1 MRLIF
6 MGPPGAGKGTQTAP
20 VAEKFGIPVV
30 SSGDMFRAESSKGT
44 PRGQRI
50 GKIMEGGDLVPDD
63 LTIEVVMN
71 RLGEPD
77 CSGGFLLDGFPRTA
91 VQAEALDAGLANE
104 NLELD
109 AVVYLDVPDDI
120 IIERMAGRRICRS
133 CSTPYH
139 MVHMPSK
146 EPGRCDKCG
155 GELYLR
161 EDDKPETVMARLKT
175 YSEKTATLISY
186 YNDCGLLKRI
196 PGTGGAEEV
205 QRLISA
211 ALRHVVRVQ

>member
-1 MRLIF
+1 VRLVF

-20 VAEKFGIPVV
+20 VAEKYDIPVV

-44 PRGQRI
+44 PRGLRI
-50 GKIMEGGDLVPDD
+50 RKSMEGGDLVPDD

-91 VQAEALDAGLANE
+91 AQAEALDAGLANE
-104 NLELD
+104 DLELD
-109 AVVYLDVPDDI
+109 AVIYLDVPDEL
-120 IIERMAGRRICRS
+120 IIERCRS
-133 CSTPYH
+133 CSAPYH
-139 MVHMPSK
+139 VVHMPSK

-175 YSEKTATLISY
+175 YAEKTATLVSY
-186 YNDCGLLKRI
+186 YNDRGLLKRI
-196 PGTGGAEEV
+196 PGTGDAEEV